1 MTSRKLE
8 DVISKYNH
16 IQACSFDAGGGN
28 ALAPLLKDLDNV
40 SSFIVDGPALNIY
53 STLFPE
59 LHILNRKTLDV
70 ETDLLIS
77 STGWQSSLE
86 YETMEMALLRGIPVI
101 AVLDHWVNYLGRFER
116 QGKVIN
122 PTYFLAFDDASEN
135 KINQEFTSPK
145 ILRTE
150 NRYLARTLS
159 EIRDLRTIS
168 NSRTYDFTFIGEP
181 LSRSS
186 EYTNWSEYDA
196 IQHFFEVLRIYGY
209 VNSRIAIK
217 PHPAEDSKKYDFYIP
232 NDFNNVEI
240 IHGENLSKILAET
253 DSVVGC
259 HSMALYIAELSGNN
273 VYTALPEGTLP
284 RVLLNRAQPIMK
296 LSPKAK

>member
-8 DVISKYNH
+8 DLISKYNH

-28 ALAPLLKDLDNV
+28 VLASLSKDLDIV

-53 STLFPE
+53 STLFPD
-59 LHILNRKTLDV
+59 LHIFNRKTLDV

-86 YETMEMALLRGIPVI
+86 YKTMEMALSKGIPVI
-101 AVLDHWVNYLGRFER
+101 AVLDHWVTYLGRFER
-116 QGKVIN
+116 EGKVIN

-135 KINQEFTSPK
+135 KINQEFASPE

-168 NSRTYDFTFIGEP
+168 NLHTYDFTFIGEP

-186 EYTNWSEYDA
+186 EYPKWSEYNAMD
-196 IQHFFEVLRIYGY
+196 HFFEVLRIYGY

-217 PHPAEDSKKYDFYIP
+217 PHPAEDSKKYDLYIP

-240 IHGENLSKILAET
+240 IYGENLSKILAET

-273 VYTALPEGTLP
+273 VYTALPEGILP
-284 RVLLNRAQPIMK
+284 RVPLNRAQPITK